1 MTINFIYTIF
11 NIFLIL
17 FALIVII
24 SRNPIYSLFCLIL
37 VFVNTA
43 FTLFLLKIEFFA
55 LILLIIYAGA
65 ISILF
70 LFVILVLDIKNT
82 EFDKNELIFESPI
95 SILFGLKFFFLL
107 YLPFIKTFIN
117 LNTKNIILVDSDFIL
132 PLNNYFYTTHSINI
146 IGNSL
151 YTHFYLW
158 FIICTLILLVAMLG
172 ALILTKQKK
181 IINKIYILTIVWNH
195 FELNHFQLKY
205 HKYFQ

>member
-95 SILFGLKFFFLL
+95 SLILGLKFFFIL
-107 YLPFIKTFIN
+107 YLPFLKTFIN
-117 LNTKNIILVDSDFIL
+117 FNIKNIIFINFDFISL
-132 PLNNYFYTTHSINI
+132 LNDYFYTTHTTSI

-158 FIICTLILLVAMLG
+158 FIISTLILLIAMLG

-181 IINKIYILTIVWNH
+181 
-195 FELNHFQLKY
+195 
-205 HKYFQ
+205 